1 MKQESTSRITENMG
15 IVQLKEGVE
24 NSAQQS
30 LYGKFS
36 LERDLNGYDGARK
49 KIELLSLSN

>member
-30 LYGKFS
+30 SYGKSS
-36 LERDLNGYDGARK
+36 LERDLNG
-49 KIELLSLSN
+49 